1 MRNLITVLLALAATA
16 CAATPAAL
24 PAPLPATEA
33 AAPQPP
39 PSFRWWSTGEALF
52 AYHQVWGDCDTLV
65 HTHGRNAAWGL
76 WEMPLAEAIEHGA
89 EETDEGTALVRLT
102 CRGGSACMRKGA
114 LSTAADPI
122 SEHAVPFAT
131 MALARQYTEAVAAL
145 KTACQLPN

>member
-1 MRNLITVLLALAATA
+1 MRRLGLAFLLSLAAA
-16 CAATPAAL
+16 CTVTPA
-24 PAPLPATEA
+24 PAEPVAAEA
-33 AAPQPP
+33 P
-39 PSFRWWSTGEALF
+39 PSFRWHRTGEALF
-52 AYHQVWGDCDTLV
+52 VYHQVWGDCDTLV

-76 WEMPLAEAIEHGA
+76 WEMPLAEVIEHGA

-102 CRGGSACMRKGA
+102 CLDGSACMRKGA

-122 SEHAVPFAT
+122 RDHAIPFGT

>member
-1 MRNLITVLLALAATA
+1 MRNLIAVLLAMAATA

-24 PAPLPATEA
+24 PAPLPANETG
-33 AAPQPP
+33 APRPP
-39 PSFRWWSTGEALF
+39 PSFSWYRTGEALF
-52 AYHQVWGDCDTLV
+52 AYHQVRGDCDTLV

-76 WEMPLAEAIEHGA
+76 WEMPLAEVIEHGA
-89 EETDEGTALVRLT
+89 EETEEGTALVRLT
-102 CRGGSACMRKGA
+102 CRGGSACLRKGA
-114 LSTAADPI
+114 LSTAADPL